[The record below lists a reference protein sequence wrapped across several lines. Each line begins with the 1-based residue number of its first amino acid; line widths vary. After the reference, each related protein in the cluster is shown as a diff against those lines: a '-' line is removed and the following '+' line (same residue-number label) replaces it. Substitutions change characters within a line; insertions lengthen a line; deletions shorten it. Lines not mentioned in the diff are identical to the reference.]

1 MIRPEAHQ
9 WNWKPKTRSKDDMKL
24 DKDLQTIKKK
34 TRFNKNDIVKIALIF
49 FCETHN
55 NVYGLS
61 ENNTIL
67 SELLKSST
75 SLYQFC
81 LNQE

>member
-9 WNWKPKTRSKDDMKL
+9 WNWKPKTRSRDDMKL

-34 TRFNKNDIVKIALIF
+34 TKFKKNDIVKIALIF

-61 ENNTIL
+61 ENSTIL
-67 SELLKSST
+67 SELLKS
-75 SLYQFC
+75 
-81 LNQE
+81 NQEVN